1 MFGHFFFWLL
11 KAKVGVFTVFTAAKI
26 PLIATL
32 LVLGTTGFV
41 VTGTI
46 QGDDDDRTVNLTI
59 HPLESKTCI
68 DALIAQT
75 EALLEVDML
84 AADAKAQLR
93 HMRDRARDSADEQN
107 KIIDE
112 TALRAQVE
120 TSSDRV
126 LDELSAASMRMP
138 RRHVSG
144 TRIGPM
150 FSRWSSTDGAGTSS
164 KTRCGRGGASLE
176 RTNRIRFGCDKRPA
190 ISASRVNAARDRSSK
205 TLCGRRSFAATL
217 LESPRSHAS
226 KTSYRS
232 PPPSSRM
239 TTRSAVISSFRLKP
253 QLSGALSV
261 FSTRPVSPTD
271 GGFRYTRSY

>member
-93 HMRDRARDSADEQN
+93 HMRDRARDTADEQN

-126 LDELSAASMRMP
+126 LDELSAARKQILDAADLSKCQDGNPDTSVTLDVADLRN
-138 RRHVSG
+138 
-144 TRIGPM
+144 TYDRIVRD
-150 FSRWSSTDGAGTSS
+150 F
-164 KTRCGRGGASLE
+164 GRKLNDILDEAQQAFDVLVANAQPKPPKQNSNHGSQSHSL
-176 RTNRIRFGCDKRPA
+176 D
-190 ISASRVNAARDRSSK
+190 
-205 TLCGRRSFAATL
+205 
-217 LESPRSHAS
+217 
-226 KTSYRS
+226 
-232 PPPSSRM
+232 
-239 TTRSAVISSFRLKP
+239 
-253 QLSGALSV
+253 
-261 FSTRPVSPTD
+261 
-271 GGFRYTRSY
+271 

>member
-11 KAKVGVFTVFTAAKI
+11 KAKVGVFTVFTAAKV

-120 TSSDRV
+120 TSSDRI
-126 LDELSAASMRMP
+126 LDELSAARKQILDAADLSKCQDGNPDTSVTLDVADLRN
-138 RRHVSG
+138 
-144 TRIGPM
+144 TYDRIVRD
-150 FSRWSSTDGAGTSS
+150 F
-164 KTRCGRGGASLE
+164 GRKLNDILDEAQQAFDVLVANAQPKPPKQNSNHGSQSHSL
-176 RTNRIRFGCDKRPA
+176 D
-190 ISASRVNAARDRSSK
+190 
-205 TLCGRRSFAATL
+205 
-217 LESPRSHAS
+217 
-226 KTSYRS
+226 
-232 PPPSSRM
+232 
-239 TTRSAVISSFRLKP
+239 
-253 QLSGALSV
+253 
-261 FSTRPVSPTD
+261 
-271 GGFRYTRSY
+271 

>member
-120 TSSDRV
+120 TSSDRI
-126 LDELSAASMRMP
+126 LDELSAARKQILDAADLSKCQDGNPDTSVTLDVADLRN
-138 RRHVSG
+138 
-144 TRIGPM
+144 TYDRIVRD
-150 FSRWSSTDGAGTSS
+150 F
-164 KTRCGRGGASLE
+164 GRKLNDILDEAQQAFDVLVANAQPKPPKQNSNHGSQSHSL
-176 RTNRIRFGCDKRPA
+176 D
-190 ISASRVNAARDRSSK
+190 
-205 TLCGRRSFAATL
+205 
-217 LESPRSHAS
+217 
-226 KTSYRS
+226 
-232 PPPSSRM
+232 
-239 TTRSAVISSFRLKP
+239 
-253 QLSGALSV
+253 
-261 FSTRPVSPTD
+261 
-271 GGFRYTRSY
+271 

>member
-46 QGDDDDRTVNLTI
+46 EGDEDDDRTVNLTI

-120 TSSDRV
+120 TSSDRI
-126 LDELSAASMRMP
+126 LDELSAARKQILDAADLSKCQDGNPDTSVTLDVADLRN
-138 RRHVSG
+138 
-144 TRIGPM
+144 TYDRIVRD
-150 FSRWSSTDGAGTSS
+150 F
-164 KTRCGRGGASLE
+164 GRKLNDILDEAQQAFDVLVANAQPKPPKQNSNHGSQSHSL
-176 RTNRIRFGCDKRPA
+176 D
-190 ISASRVNAARDRSSK
+190 
-205 TLCGRRSFAATL
+205 
-217 LESPRSHAS
+217 
-226 KTSYRS
+226 
-232 PPPSSRM
+232 
-239 TTRSAVISSFRLKP
+239 
-253 QLSGALSV
+253 
-261 FSTRPVSPTD
+261 
-271 GGFRYTRSY
+271 

>member
-120 TSSDRV
+120 TSSDRIF
-126 LDELSAASMRMP
+126 DELSAARKQILDAADLSKCQDGNPDTSVTLDVADLRN
-138 RRHVSG
+138 
-144 TRIGPM
+144 TYDRIVRD
-150 FSRWSSTDGAGTSS
+150 F
-164 KTRCGRGGASLE
+164 GRKLNDILDEAQQAFDVLVANAQPKPPKPPKQNSNHGSQSHSL
-176 RTNRIRFGCDKRPA
+176 D
-190 ISASRVNAARDRSSK
+190 
-205 TLCGRRSFAATL
+205 
-217 LESPRSHAS
+217 
-226 KTSYRS
+226 
-232 PPPSSRM
+232 
-239 TTRSAVISSFRLKP
+239 
-253 QLSGALSV
+253 
-261 FSTRPVSPTD
+261 
-271 GGFRYTRSY
+271 

>member
-46 QGDDDDRTVNLTI
+46 EGDEDDDRTVNLTI

-120 TSSDRV
+120 TSSDRI
-126 LDELSAASMRMP
+126 LDELSAARKQILDAADLSKCQDGNPDTSVTLDVADLRN
-138 RRHVSG
+138 
-144 TRIGPM
+144 TYDRIVRD
-150 FSRWSSTDGAGTSS
+150 F
-164 KTRCGRGGASLE
+164 GRKLNDILDEAQQAFDVLVANAQPKPPKPPKQNSNHGSQSHSL
-176 RTNRIRFGCDKRPA
+176 D
-190 ISASRVNAARDRSSK
+190 
-205 TLCGRRSFAATL
+205 
-217 LESPRSHAS
+217 
-226 KTSYRS
+226 
-232 PPPSSRM
+232 
-239 TTRSAVISSFRLKP
+239 
-253 QLSGALSV
+253 
-261 FSTRPVSPTD
+261 
-271 GGFRYTRSY
+271 